1 MVARGEAEANALQ
14 IDDCLYLDIGA
25 PGVYANHSC
34 CPNAGIRQD
43 RQLVALRPIQAGEE
57 IRYDYST
64 TMWEDHWTM
73 DCRCGQVNCRRLIA
87 DFHTLPPLLQ
97 RRYLHLQVVQTF
109 IVRRLRK
116 KRTHLAPR
124 QRPAAACGGGGVVK
138 ITYTFKKT
146 HFDGTKEV
154 MRFSDCTHQEAF
166 DAAHRW
172 GWTAPRWW
180 QWWRWVDGPRKSC
193 ANALPTPEATNE

>member
-1 MVARGEAEANALQ
+1 MAANWMHPDAANPQVIVRPCDLGFGLFAGRPFAAEEQILVFTGPELSFDAMVTQGEAEANALQ
-14 IDDCLYLDIGA
+14 IDDYLYLNIGA

-34 CPNAGIRQD
+34 LPNAGIRQD

-87 DFHTLPPLLQ
+87 DFPTLPPLLQ

-109 IVRRLRK
+109 IVKRLRQQV
-116 KRTHLAPR
+116 RPR
-124 QRPAAACGGGGVVK
+124 
-138 ITYTFKKT
+138 
-146 HFDGTKEV
+146 
-154 MRFSDCTHQEAF
+154 
-166 DAAHRW
+166 
-172 GWTAPRWW
+172 
-180 QWWRWVDGPRKSC
+180 
-193 ANALPTPEATNE
+193 